1 MIVDTQYILVEMN
14 LLTLESN
21 GAKWN
26 KLMVRLGLVHGNLE
40 SQTENVN
47 EGAGYEKLLL

>member
-26 KLMVRLGLVHGNLE
+26 KLIRLGLVHGNLE
-40 SQTENVN
+40 SQTENVK